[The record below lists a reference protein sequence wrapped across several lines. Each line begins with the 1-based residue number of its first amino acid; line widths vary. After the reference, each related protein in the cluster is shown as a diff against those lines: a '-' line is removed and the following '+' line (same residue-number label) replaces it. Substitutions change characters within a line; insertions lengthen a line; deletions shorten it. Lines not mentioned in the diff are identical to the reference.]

1 MASGSRSPVS
11 GSVRTNF
18 FDDVPLCDW
27 RTSVFSLDSGQKHT
41 LQGWKHCI
49 ELPRLPRTVVEQY
62 KYIIDQLT
70 TVLMISCLTPSA

>member
-1 MASGSRSPVS
+1 MFRYVIGEPV
-11 GSVRTNF
+11 F
-18 FDDVPLCDW
+18 FLSIPDK
-27 RTSVFSLDSGQKHT
+27 KHA

-70 TVLMISCLTPSA
+70 TVLMISCLTPSG